1 MSRPSWWSSTS
12 LEASRDRLSPR
23 PGRAPALDRRSGW
36 SGLPDGARDDA
47 GVVVIEG
54 PTTETAAER
63 ITRELAEGVE
73 RFIAEASDEAAA
85 TALLATRTEALIR
98 ALNEQQDA

>member
-1 MSRPSWWSSTS
+1 MS
-12 LEASRDRLSPR
+12 EA
-23 PGRAPALDRRSGW
+23 
-36 SGLPDGARDDA
+36 
-47 GVVVIEG
+47 
-54 PTTETAAER
+54 PTPETAAER

-73 RFIAEASDEAAA
+73 RFIAEAADEATA